1 MSYTE
6 KIDVLD
12 MIIQILNEHEQKLD
26 SLIERLEKIAE
37 QAEPVSTPT
46 KPEEDLA
53 VDLDAAESSGY
64 LEEHR

>member
-12 MIIQILNEHEQKLD
+12 LIIQILNEHEKKL
-26 SLIERLEKIAE
+26 SEIVERLEKIAE

-53 VDLDAAESSGY
+53 VDLDVAESSGY